1 MPPGQ
6 RTFKLA
12 AVQINPVVG
21 DLHGNRRKILEFYE
35 RSCRHRPD
43 LVVFPECAL
52 PGYPPEDLLLRR
64 SFIEANLA
72 ELKILARA
80 IGPIPAWVGF
90 IHHENGKT
98 FNAAALLRG
107 GKIKM
112 IYHKRLLPNYGVFDE
127 QRYFEP
133 GRGSGVFRLNGV
145 TLGISI
151 CEDLWQNGPGADQV
165 RQGAKL
171 LINLSASPYHAE
183 KLKVRCDLFRAR
195 ARSWR
200 VPIVYANLVGG
211 QDELIFDGRSMV
223 IDAKGNL
230 RDIALSFKEDILL
243 CEFTETSGR
252 MEPLYQPAL
261 PSPKPVDSPEE
272 IYEALVL
279 GTRDYVHKNGFQNVL
294 IGLSGGIDSALVACI
309 AADAIG
315 ASRVIGV
322 TMPSKFT
329 SGATY
334 KDALLLAKNLGAEC
348 KVIPIKELHR
358 AFLNALGP
366 HFVGSKAGTAEENL
380 QPRIRGVLLMA
391 LSNKWG
397 HLVLTTGNKSE
408 VSAGYCT
415 LYGDTAGGF
424 AVIKDVPKTWVY
436 QLARFVNRKAGRAR
450 IPASTLR
457 RAPTAELKFNQKDQD
472 VLPPYPLLDRI
483 IRDYVENDK
492 GYGELRKAGYPK
504 AVLDKVLRMIDLN
517 EYKRRQ
523 SPPGIKITPKAFG
536 RDRRMPITNQFRE
549 Y

>member
-1 MPPGQ
+1 MPREQ

-12 AVQINPVVG
+12 AAQINPVVG
-21 DLHGNRRKILEFYE
+21 DLAGNRRKILEFYQ
-35 RSCRHRPD
+35 RACRHRPD

-72 ELKILARA
+72 ELKILARS
-80 IGPIPAWVGF
+80 IGPVPAWVGF
-90 IHHENGKT
+90 IHHEGGKT
-98 FNAAALLRG
+98 FNAAGLLNG

-127 QRYFEP
+127 QRYFQP
-133 GRGSGVFRLNGV
+133 GRGNGVFRLNGV
-145 TLGISI
+145 KLGISI

-165 RQGAKL
+165 RRGAKL

-183 KLKVRCDLFRAR
+183 KLKVRCDLFRDRAR
-195 ARSWR
+195 AWR

-223 IDAKGNL
+223 IDAEGNL
-230 RDIALSFKEDILL
+230 RDIALSFREDILY
-243 CEFTETSGR
+243 CEFAVMSGR
-252 MEPLYQPAL
+252 MEPLYEPAL
-261 PSPKPVDSPEE
+261 PSPKSVDSPEE

-279 GTRDYVHKNGFQNVL
+279 GTRDYVRKNGFENVI

-329 SGATY
+329 SQGTY
-334 KDALLLAKNLGAEC
+334 RDALLLAKNLGAEC

-358 AFLNALGP
+358 AFMKTLGP
-366 HFVGSKAGTAEENL
+366 HFAGSKPGTAEENL

-450 IPASTLR
+450 IPESTLR

-472 VLPPYPLLDRI
+472 VLPPYPLLDRL
-483 IRDYVENDK
+483 IRDYVEDDK
-492 GYGELRKAGYPK
+492 SYGELRKAGYSK
-504 AVLDKVLRMIDLN
+504 AVLAKVLRMIDLN

-536 RDRRMPITNQFRE
+536 RDRRMPITNRFRE